1 MSKTGRNEP
10 CPCGSGKK
18 YKKCCLKNKKPS
30 TVEHVPASTWDFA
43 NRWLVHHKGKEVK
56 IIRQMAV
63 TIDRETGEK
72 LTHPYIAQMHVDG
85 KAVRS
90 LTRPD
95 KIAVC
100 RAITMEKYA

>member
-1 MSKTGRNEP
+1 MAP
-10 CPCGSGKK
+10 
-18 YKKCCLKNKKPS
+18 
-30 TVEHVPASTWDFA
+30 STWDFV

-63 TIDRETGEK
+63 TIDRETGERLK
-72 LTHPYIAQMHVDG
+72 NPYIAQMHVDG
-85 KAVRS
+85 KTVRI

-100 RAITMEKYA
+100 RAITMEKCA